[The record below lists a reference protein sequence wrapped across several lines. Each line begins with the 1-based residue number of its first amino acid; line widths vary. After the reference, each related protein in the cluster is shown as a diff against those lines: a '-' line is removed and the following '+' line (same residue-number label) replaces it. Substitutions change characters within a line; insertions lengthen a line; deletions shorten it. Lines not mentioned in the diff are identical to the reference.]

1 VNHIRLVVLFIGT
14 QNKQVSLHFH
24 SKRLFIAF
32 ENVFK
37 PQLLRNIVYNT
48 KYNSQKHNHVRDQ
61 TNRRQCEYIVSKT
74 FRSSHSGRMTSSRTR
89 LLKRP
94 KLTVIFSLEK
104 FLKVVTGTDPI
115 TCFEWNFVFV
125 FINYKLQSLRQRE
138 RYPIPLRNGSRIP
151 FPVIPNG
158 NVGLTLGGMSQG
170 SGGVKVACIVTP
182 DTHQSLIPYMDPL
195 VLVGAFHRYHS
206 LSS

>member
-1 VNHIRLVVLFIGT
+1 MVVLFIGT

-125 FINYKLQSLRQRE
+125 FINYKLQSLRQRAV
-138 RYPIPLRNGSRIP
+138 PFRNGMGYRSRIR
-151 FPVIPNG
+151 FLVSPNG
-158 NVGLTLGGMSQG
+158 TVRAHPWGDES
-170 SGGVKVACIVTP
+170 
-182 DTHQSLIPYMDPL
+182 
-195 VLVGAFHRYHS
+195 R
-206 LSS
+206 